1 MNYSIIR
8 YNFGRLFIILSLLL
22 CVPLIVSLIFKESF
36 MFQYSYIVPILISIT
51 LGLLLG
57 IKKPKNDYLGVKEGL
72 SITSLVWIV
81 YSLVGAIPFVLSKTL
96 PSYIDAVF
104 ETMSGFTTTGSSVI
118 IDVEIISK
126 SILFY
131 RSFTLLIGG
140 MGVIV
145 FALAILP
152 ASSN

>member
-1 MNYSIIR
+1 
-8 YNFGRLFIILSLLL
+8 
-22 CVPLIVSLIFKESF
+22 